1 MSAPS
6 ATYTLEDLKQR
17 KTREKLWITIH
28 QNVYD
33 VTDFLDQVGWAVL
46 GSSGIRRVAARSR
59 GRGQRGPK
67 GTGKGRKLWEFCGMP
82 ACRED
87 IG

>member
-46 GSSGIRRVAARSR
+46 GWRA
-59 GRGQRGPK
+59 
-67 GTGKGRKLWEFCGMP
+67 
-82 ACRED
+82 
-87 IG
+87 